1 MEKMVTEEKQLAQTE
16 TELDS
21 QMALKLMN
29 HAMFQLYPLIIVG
42 NLTRNTYYM
51 LTYQNFTSTE
61 CAAAGSFDDLIE
73 SGAST
78 MHDMDKELFR
88 KTFSRE
94 NLLKEYGQGAD
105 KVELR
110 VFQNGDDGKLRK
122 VEIVDFF
129 VRDSKTQ
136 DLLVISFN
144 RNI

>member
-1 MEKMVTEEKQLAQTE
+1 
-16 TELDS
+16 
-21 QMALKLMN
+21 
-29 HAMFQLYPLIIVG
+29 
-42 NLTRNTYYM
+42 
-51 LTYQNFTSTE
+51 
-61 CAAAGSFDDLIE
+61 
-73 SGAST
+73 